1 MASNRPVHEQE
12 FGLPCRPESVFIHVK
27 GLSVL
32 PSCSLFVSLP
42 SSMEQQ
48 EIFNRSQLL
57 LGNDGMDALQRAG
70 VIIFGVG
77 GVGSW
82 CAEGLVRAGLT
93 HLTIVDSDTVCQ
105 TNINRQLMAT
115 HHTLGKA
122 KVDAM
127 KERLLDINPKAEITA
142 INALYSTE
150 TADRFVLNSYDYVID
165 CIDSLSDKC
174 DLILR
179 TTSLSRPTLLCSMG
193 AALRID
199 PTRIRLTE
207 FSKVQGDA
215 LARAVRNKFKRNK
228 TFPQRKFLCVYSE
241 EPAMQNYTDD
251 SIIKETPSFNKVQ
264 VNGSLCHITSIF
276 GMMLAGRV
284 IQSIVQKAH
293 EP

>member
-1 MASNRPVHEQE
+1 MLKSFFSRYNGYKFRDFCLTFQGFTRKKHHDSDNNSYLCP
-12 FGLPCRPESVFIHVK
+12 HVMK
-27 GLSVL
+27 
-32 PSCSLFVSLP
+32 
-42 SSMEQQ
+42 EQ
-48 EIFNRSQLL
+48 EIFNRSRLL
-57 LGNDGMDALQRAG
+57 LGNDGMEALHRAR

-93 HLTIVDSDTVCQ
+93 HLTIVDSDTVCP

-115 HHTLGKA
+115 RHTLGRA

-127 KERLLDINPKAEITA
+127 KERLQDINPEAEITA
-142 INALYSTE
+142 INALYTEE
-150 TADRFVLNSYDYVID
+150 TAEQFMLNSYDFVID
-165 CIDSLSDKC
+165 CIDSLRDKC

-179 TTSLSRPTLLCSMG
+179 TTALSHPTLLCSMG

-199 PTRIRLTE
+199 PTCIRLTE

-228 TFPQRKFLCVYSE
+228 TFPRRKFLCVYSE
-241 EPAMQNYTDD
+241 EPAMQNRLED
-251 SIIKETPSFNKVQ
+251 SIIQEALGFNKVQ

-284 IQSIVQKAH
+284 VQTIIGKTH
-293 EP
+293 NP